1 MENNQITLGTLRE
14 AKSELIRKLQMSING
29 HIQEFN
35 RDYNIQLS
43 DIRVTH
49 IIPTEEIPS
58 RIPLQSVKVSIKI
71 DLEDL

>member
-1 MENNQITLGTLRE
+1 MENNQITLGTLRQ
-14 AKSELIRKLQMSING
+14 AKSELTRKLEMSINA

-35 RDYNIQLS
+35 RNCNTKIS

-49 IIPTEEIPS
+49 LIPTEEILS
-58 RIPLQSVKVSIKI
+58 RIPFQSVKVSVKF